1 MPNLKPTFQ
10 HIIWIFTES
19 EGDGIEYKLT
29 FKICATLLTSFS
41 NIPEIDD
48 FLIFQ
53 IKFQNYFDPII
64 TCSVEQG
71 GEFLSDTD
79 TLLWSKAQRL
89 LAALVT
95 QKLFLPNKVI
105 IHCFA

>member
-1 MPNLKPTFQ
+1 MEPLAGLDFPDFLDLPR
-10 HIIWIFTES
+10 FPLY
-19 EGDGIEYKLT
+19 DGG
-29 FKICATLLTSFS
+29 FS

-48 FLIFQ
+48 FLISL

-79 TLLWSKAQRL
+79 TLL
-89 LAALVT
+89 
-95 QKLFLPNKVI
+95 
-105 IHCFA
+105 

>member
-1 MPNLKPTFQ
+1 MLENLQ
-10 HIIWIFTES
+10 A
-19 EGDGIEYKLT
+19 
-29 FKICATLLTSFS
+29 CFS
-41 NIPEIDD
+41 NIPVIDN

-53 IKFQNYFDPII
+53 IKFQSGFDPII

-89 LAALVT
+89 
-95 QKLFLPNKVI
+95 
-105 IHCFA
+105 